1 LNAFKKYAFFP
12 VIIVL
17 VLQSTGFAQNDNN
30 IIGKWESINRSNTG
44 IGSSYVFYSN
54 GKFDFITGAMIDYI
68 YHIKNDRLITT
79 FVNVF
84 NKRVKKDTSFI
95 EIKDNTLYQKEIANG
110 KITNKIYTRVNKDYI
125 NKFSIIGKWKSQNE
139 AGQTAFYNFTEDGM
153 LYFRLPF
160 EIKKGTFTIKGNNI
174 SFNFKNRTI
183 SESFRIKDEF
193 LTLFNNTGSEQTY
206 HKIK

>member
-17 VLQSTGFAQNDNN
+17 VLQGTGFAQNDNR
-30 IIGKWESINRSNTG
+30 IIGKWESVNRSNTG

-68 YHIKNDRLITT
+68 YHVKNDRLITT

-84 NKRVKKDTSFI
+84 NKRVKKDTSLI
-95 EIKDNTLYQKEIANG
+95 EIKNDTLNQNNISNG
-110 KITNKIYTRVNKDYI
+110 KITKKVYTRVNNESG

-139 AGQTAFYNFTEDGM
+139 AGQTAFYNFTEDGV

-160 EIKKGTFTIKGNNI
+160 EIKKGTFTINENNI
-174 SFNFKNRTI
+174 SFNFKNRTTT
-183 SESFRIKDEF
+183 ESFRIKDEF
-193 LTLFNNTGSEQTY
+193 LTLFNDKGSEQTY